1 MRILFASA
9 EVAPFAKVGGL
20 ADVAGSLPLA
30 LQARGHEVKVVMP
43 AYQMILDRWSP
54 QRSIDFEVRMNP
66 YWTAR
71 ATLHEVHAEGLTLW
85 LIEGCGF
92 FSGIGRSEEVYT
104 PGRDAYLFF
113 AQAALEACLA
123 TEWTPDIVHAHDW
136 HMGFLPV
143 LMRETRGGRW
153 EGVASCITIHNLAYQ
168 GEFGPD
174 TLEVAGLPKS
184 LYNMHALETYG
195 AVNFLKSGCV
205 YADQVNTV
213 SPNYAQEIQTGE
225 YGCRLDGLMGYLYD
239 QGRLRGILNGINVHH
254 HNPATDPDLP
264 VNFSV
269 DDLTGKAASR
279 TQLMEELGLDP
290 DTNAP
295 LLGVVSRLSNQKG
308 FDLMIGAADRILGMG
323 ARWIVLG
330 TGDPWSAG
338 ELRRLEAQ
346 YPGRVRFVEAFDVA
360 LAQRIYGGCDIFLM
374 PSAFEPCG
382 LGQMFAMRYGTVP
395 VVRQTGGLADTVKEG
410 ETGFVFTERTA
421 EEFGDAT
428 ARAIAAFRD
437 PDTWQKLV
445 YTCMTQDFSWSSS
458 AQAYEAMYADA
469 VAHRSNARTEHPASV
484 TS

>member
-54 QRSIDFEVRMNP
+54 QRSVDFEVRMNP

-269 DDLTGKAASR
+269 DDLSGKAASR

-308 FDLMIGAADRILGMG
+308 FDLNRNWDAPNDVSKRPEILAQKTAIEAWLKEGKKIDLFLTLHNTETGEYLEGPPDSKLGKDLYEVLKERTNFDPDRDYFSRMKVEGPGRANVIQWL
-323 ARWIVLG
+323 WG
-330 TGDPWSAG
+330 THKVPAMLM
-338 ELRRLEAQ
+338 ELRVAQ
-346 YPGRVRFVEAFDVA
+346 SKKLGKRPGTDTWSKFGAE
-360 LAQRIYGGCDIFLM
+360 LAKQ
-374 PSAFEPCG
+374 
-382 LGQMFAMRYGTVP
+382 
-395 VVRQTGGLADTVKEG
+395 
-410 ETGFVFTERTA
+410 
-421 EEFGDAT
+421 
-428 ARAIAAFRD
+428 IAALL
-437 PDTWQKLV
+437 LV
-445 YTCMTQDFSWSSS
+445 
-458 AQAYEAMYADA
+458 AK
-469 VAHRSNARTEHPASV
+469 
-484 TS
+484 